1 MIRKM
6 PTYHAIIL
14 ATCDQGRTN
23 LYRLISLSHIKYYNK
38 RPRIPKSEFNKYR
51 DGLLIGS
58 ACEAGELYRAILNG
72 RPQEE
77 ITRLVNFYDYL
88 EIQPLGNNA
97 FMIRDEDSDIASNDD
112 LIDINKRIV
121 KLGEEFGKLVVAT
134 CDVHFLNPEDEVY
147 RRIIMAGKGFKD
159 ADEQAPLYL
168 RTTEEMLKEFEY
180 LGSKRLR
187 R

>member
-1 MIRKM
+1 M
-6 PTYHAIIL
+6 
-14 ATCDQGRTN
+14 
-23 LYRLISLSHIKYYNK
+23 
-38 RPRIPKSEFNKYR
+38 
-51 DGLLIGS
+51 
-58 ACEAGELYRAILNG
+58 
-72 RPQEE
+72 
-77 ITRLVNFYDYL
+77 NFYDYL

-180 LGSKRLR
+180 LGSQKAEEVVNHQYQ
-187 R
+187 